1 MTKIE
6 KLNNSPNSITQ
17 DNFSYKTQWTGSIFP
32 LKQTQKCKIAQ
43 SARKPEVFSGFSLN
57 FFNILLCLWEKNSR
71 NFTKTQGFLM
81 KKLSKPVVGC
91 YTLIPKKRSVKKPGL
106 RYSFFLAKS
115 RSNRHQLIKY
125 NDKAIGTKSRYEIF
139 QIRNWNVTDAE
150 IFPSSQLHQMSRFD
164 VNVFIYCMA
173 SHVYY
178 GVLSQLLN

>member
-1 MTKIE
+1 MA
-6 KLNNSPNSITQ
+6 Q
-17 DNFSYKTQWTGSIFP
+17 KTQWASTDFQTLKLFLP

-91 YTLIPKKRSVKKPGL
+91 YTLIPKKRSIKKPGL
-106 RYSFFLAKS
+106 STAFLAKS